1 MVKFPGKPGPLGR
14 MADGTAVGAS
24 LLCLIH
30 CLLLPLVI
38 ALFPALG
45 GLIGLPE
52 SLHILLFATAVPV
65 SALAI
70 VAGYRRHG
78 SMLPGS
84 IAVAG
89 LGLIGGGAL
98 AGLPLLLETS
108 VTVVGSLALALAISG
123 TGGFPRPA

>member
-1 MVKFPGKPGPLGR
+1 

-24 LLCLIH
+24 ILCLIH
-30 CLLLPLVI
+30 CLFLPIAI

-52 SLHILLFATAVPV
+52 SLHVLLFIVAVPV

-70 VAGYRRHG
+70 AAGYRRHG
-78 SMLPGS
+78 AMLPGA

-89 LGLIGGGAL
+89 LAMIGVGAL
-98 AGLPLLLETS
+98 AGLPLLVETS
-108 VTVVGSLALALAISG
+108 ITVMGSLALAFGHLWNWRIPEARRCRS
-123 TGGFPRPA
+123 

>member
-1 MVKFPGKPGPLGR
+1 

-45 GLIGLPE
+45 GLIALPE
-52 SLHILLFATAVPV
+52 ILHVLLFAAAVPV

-70 VAGYRRHG
+70 MAGYRRHG
-78 SMLPGS
+78 AMLPGS

-89 LGLIGGGAL
+89 LVLIGIGAL
-98 AGLPLLLETS
+98 AGLPLLIETS
-108 VTVVGSLALALAISG
+108 VTVAGSLALALGHLWNWRIPEVRRCRG
-123 TGGFPRPA
+123 

>member
-14 MADGTAVGAS
+14 MADGTAVGPS
-24 LLCLIH
+24 PQCLIH
-30 CLLLPLVI
+30 CLLLPLGI

-52 SLHILLFATAVPV
+52 SLHILLFAAAVPV

-78 SMLPGS
+78 AMLPGS
-84 IAVAG
+84 LAVAG
-89 LGLIGGGAL
+89 LVLIGVGAL
-98 AGLPLLLETS
+98 ARLPPLLASSRT
-108 VTVVGSLALALAISG
+108 
-123 TGGFPRPA
+123 